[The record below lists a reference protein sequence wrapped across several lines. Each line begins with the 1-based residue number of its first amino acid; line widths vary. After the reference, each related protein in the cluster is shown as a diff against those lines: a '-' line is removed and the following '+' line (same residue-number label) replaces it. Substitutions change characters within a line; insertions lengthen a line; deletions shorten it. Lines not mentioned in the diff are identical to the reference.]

1 MPIKSYLA
9 HSSTN
14 TAHQLA
20 EHMQGLPGCTVLP
33 AENRDALILI
43 TDTPSEEN
51 ECELRLRI
59 EQLPSLIS
67 LTLVSAFTADDDLIS
82 ISKGAPPQC

>member
-1 MPIKSYLA
+1 MPVKSYLA
-9 HSSTN
+9 HSSPN

-20 EHMQGLPGCTVLP
+20 ASMEILPGCTVLP

-43 TDTPSEEN
+43 TDTPSEDSELK
-51 ECELRLRI
+51 LRLRI
-59 EQLPSLIS
+59 EVLSTLVS
-67 LTLVSAFTADDDLIS
+67 LTLVAAFTADDDLIS

>member
-9 HSSTN
+9 HSSPN
-14 TAHQLA
+14 TSHELA
-20 EHMQGLPGCTVLP
+20 AQMASLPGCTVLP
-33 AENRDALILI
+33 AENRDALIVI
-43 TDTPSEEN
+43 TDTPSEDN
-51 ECELRLRI
+51 ESELRLSI

-82 ISKGAPPQC
+82 ISKGATTQC

>member
-9 HSSTN
+9 HSSPN
-14 TAHQLA
+14 TAHHLA
-20 EHMQGLPGCTVLP
+20 ASIESLPGCTVLP
-33 AENRDALILI
+33 AQNRDALILI
-43 TDTPSEEN
+43 TDTPSEDS
-51 ECELRLRI
+51 ELNLRI
-59 EQLPSLIS
+59 RIEELPSLIS

>member
-9 HSSTN
+9 HSSLN

-20 EHMQGLPGCTVLP
+20 AHIESLPGCTVLP
-33 AENRDALILI
+33 AENRDALIVI
-43 TDTPSEEN
+43 TDTSSEDSES
-51 ECELRLRI
+51 ELRLSI

-82 ISKGAPPQC
+82 ISKGATTQC